1 MNPSSPTIA
10 GYRTRTQSGTIVE
23 KIWGKEFHSPDQNRK
38 LDYRLTL
45 PNPSSRWSDDRNDRS
60 RIVLGVSTINTVDGL
75 GGFAK
80 TNLKEGG
87 TVIYIGGTWCTTGAE
102 AESIAPGFTIEVPE
116 REAQK
121 WAVKQRFLAMDPE
134 NNGRYLNDGLDE
146 YDNNCRF
153 EWNLSQG
160 DPQKFCRV
168 VTVREV
174 MKMRE
179 LCIDYGVQHWKG
191 IRLAAA
197 GLCLRSKILSHH
209 PNLDTRA
216 SKYTMVLSGG
226 GSSHEDPIEVPE
238 DSSPPSPEHPLPNE
252 ASTVRLDSFPDDIVI
267 MMGGECDEDEAMDE
281 CDREGGFGRDPYGDY
296 ALRSNYGP
304 EWCEWNG
311 RWETHEH
318 IVSGPQM
325 PYMVELS
332 RKGCLPE
339 GDHVKTLLEK
349 FTRKVEGEVKAAVAK
364 SVTVPRFKTLVKTGA
379 RFAAYLTSVSLAC
392 LVVAEAPLQSEP
404 APNYELIASLPEDV
418 QARILI
424 YFGIYSQSKGK
435 DVAAELSALKF
446 LFHLECCSTGAFDAM
461 SVKRSRSGFAKTP
474 RLHGAP
480 SAPPIFGITGSM
492 MWSHIRA
499 YERGFGEEV
508 TPSRFLISLALLVM
522 YDKGKRVGTVVH
534 AKRNKSK
541 KLKSGVD
548 ADLGRESVYHTIPA
562 RNITLITPEGPGQR
576 RMNPLEYR
584 EYLLAPSAS
593 GDPVPDSEWIVAHFE
608 SDKDARRKFS
618 IWKKGQSPLQDML
631 MRGMEKACVVCL
643 HKSAED
649 NFFSFRNQRG
659 GMTMIHRKQ
668 VADTVKALALED
680 GLPSENFSTRSCRK
694 SFGTQQEQSNSVF
707 AIPSAGT
714 LNAAGGFEWSSSS
727 VMRTQH
733 YTHATCTG
741 YSNLLTLGRGV
752 EGTVTSRMDV
762 LLLSSQSRVTPA
774 TVLASAASGT
784 SAAAPNLGEEDGL
797 DNHLEDEDNEDSGED
812 EEEPLQENFDI
823 DMDGVED
830 RDWDSG
836 LIFDLVSS
844 GRLGTL
850 TECITSAQ
858 QAVGMVTRSRA
869 LGGDERK

>member
-1 MNPSSPTIA
+1 MIA

-23 KIWGKEFHSPDQNRK
+23 KIWGKEFHSPDQIRK

-45 PNPSSRWSDDRNDRS
+45 PNPNSRWSDDRNDRS
-60 RIVLGVSTINTVDGL
+60 RIVLGVSTLNTVDGL

-80 TNLKEGG
+80 TNLKAGS

-102 AESIAPGFTIEVPE
+102 AESISPGFTIEVPE
-116 REAQK
+116 LKAQMY
-121 WAVKQRFLAMDPE
+121 AVKQRFLAMDPE

-146 YDNNCRF
+146 YDNNCKF
-153 EWNLSQG
+153 EWNLSQR

-168 VTVREV
+168 VTVREI

-179 LCIDYGVQHWKG
+179 LCIDYGEQHWKG
-191 IRLAAA
+191 ARLAAA

-209 PNLDTRA
+209 PRLDTRA
-216 SKYTMVLSGG
+216 SKYEKKVFVGG
-226 GSSHEDPIEVPE
+226 GASFGDPIEVL
-238 DSSPPSPEHPLPNE
+238 DNSSPPSPEPLLPTIE
-252 ASTVRLDSFPDDIVI
+252 MPSVGPDRTVGNPDALS
-267 MMGGECDEDEAMDE
+267 GPEYEKDEAMDE

-304 EWCEWNG
+304 EWCEWNN

-349 FTRKVEGEVKAAVAK
+349 FTRKVGGEIKAAVAK
-364 SVTVPRFKTLVKTGA
+364 SVTVPRFKTLAKTGA
-379 RFAAYLTSVSLAC
+379 RFATYLVSVALAC
-392 LVVAEAPLQSEP
+392 LVQGEVPVGPEP
-404 APNYELIASLPEDV
+404 VPNYELIASLPEDV

-446 LFHLECCSTGAFDAM
+446 LFHLECCDTKAFDAM
-461 SVKRSRSGFAKTP
+461 SVKRSRSGFAKSQKVPGLSTA
-474 RLHGAP
+474 H
-480 SAPPIFGITGSM
+480 PIFGITGSM
-492 MWSHIRA
+492 MWSHIRTHQ
-499 YERGFGEEV
+499 RGFVGEV
-508 TPSRFLISLALLVM
+508 TPARFLISLALLLM
-522 YDKGKRVGTVVH
+522 YDKGKRVGTCVH
-534 AKRNKSK
+534 AKRNKNK
-541 KLKSGVD
+541 MVKGEENGV
-548 ADLGRESVYHTIPA
+548 LGRESVYHTIPA
-562 RNITLITPEGPGQR
+562 RNFTLITAEGPGQR

-584 EYLLAPSAS
+584 EYQGSLGTPGPPAS
-593 GDPVPDSEWIVAHFE
+593 TSEWIVAHFE

-631 MRGMEKACVVCL
+631 MEGIEAACVICH
-643 HKSAED
+643 HKSAGD

-668 VADTVKALALED
+668 VADLVKALAAGD
-680 GLPSENFSTRSCRK
+680 GLPIENFSTRSCRK

-707 AIPSAGT
+707 AIPSAGAM
-714 LNAAGGFEWSSSS
+714 NAAGGFEWSSSS
-727 VMRTQH
+727 AMRTLH
-733 YTHATCTG
+733 YTHATCAG

-752 EGTVTSRMDV
+752 EGTVTTRMDV
-762 LLLSSQSRVTPA
+762 LLLAPQGSTAHAGTFSLTSGEVSTSG
-774 TVLASAASGT
+774 SARTELES
-784 SAAAPNLGEEDGL
+784 L
-797 DNHLEDEDNEDSGED
+797 DNTVEDEENEDSGD
-812 EEEPLQENFDI
+812 EEEPALETFDI
-823 DMDGVED
+823 DEDGVED
-830 RDWDSG
+830 SEWDSG
-836 LIFDLVSS
+836 LIFDLVKS

-850 TECITSAQ
+850 SECIASAQ
-858 QAVGMVTRSRA
+858 QAVGMVTRSKA
-869 LGGDERK
+869 IGGGERK